1 MYSFIDFLWKEI
13 YILGRIGLY
22 FWGLGRSWI
31 NIKDLGSKGKYFQG
45 ADKFSFRDLGGSM
58 HNFQGSR
65 EHIPPGGLTV
75 GIKFDLISNLTAAK

>member
-1 MYSFIDFLWKEI
+1 MAYIFGDWGEAELILRIWGAKE
-13 YILGRIGLY
+13 
-22 FWGLGRSWI
+22 
-31 NIKDLGSKGKYFQG
+31 KYFQG
-45 ADKFSFRDLGGSM
+45 ADKFSFRDLGRSM